1 MRRGKTKTSTSGTAE
16 LAPRYQLGLPGGS
29 EFDALTTGFARAAGE
44 ARIQRLKAETNTLL
58 HRAAHT
64 GYTEAATKA
73 NLQLINDHAKSNG
86 WMLADT
92 KSGLVRSITAK
103 TLFEQFGTEVTE
115 NFAKQG
121 EILTAETFGKG
132 HAWKRVVRPEYKSE
146 PLSGPFEKVFEQ
158 TVKLRDGLYLAHMPE
173 NSSIDASF
181 QTLLKVPSLNYMPGL
196 DTMQRTPAKQRFRG
210 VLGSP

>member
-1 MRRGKTKTSTSGTAE
+1 MKRGKTKTSTSSPTE

-44 ARIQRLKAETNTLL
+44 ARIRRLKAETNTLL

-64 GYTEAATKA
+64 GYAEAARKA

-92 KSGLVRSITAK
+92 KSGLVRSVTSK
-103 TLFEQFGTEVTE
+103 SLFDELGAEVNE

-121 EILTAETFGKG
+121 EVLTAETFGKG

-158 TVKLRDGLYLAHMPE
+158 TVKLRDGLYLAHMPD
-173 NSSIDASF
+173 NSINTNF
-181 QTLLKVPSLNYMPGL
+181 LKVPSLNYMPGL
-196 DTMQRTPAKQRFRG
+196 DTMQRTPAKQRLSG
-210 VLGSP
+210 ALGSP

>member
-1 MRRGKTKTSTSGTAE
+1 MKRGKTKTSTSSPTE

-64 GYTEAATKA
+64 GYAEAARKA

-103 TLFEQFGTEVTE
+103 TLFEQFGAEVNE

-121 EILTAETFGKG
+121 EVLTAETFGKG
-132 HAWKRVVRPEYKSE
+132 HAWKRVVQPEYKSE

-158 TVKLRDGLYLAHMPE
+158 TVKLRDGLYLAHMPD
-173 NSSIDASF
+173 NSTINTNF
-181 QTLLKVPSLNYMPGL
+181 LKVPSLNYMPGL
-196 DTMQRTPAKQRFRG
+196 DTMLRTPAKQRLRA
-210 VLGSP
+210 LGSP